1 MQPASGVPSAPSMT
15 DNFRLRQSVFHAVQ
29 VLEKAKS
36 AFPSKD
42 LAGLRKYLEG
52 CYKRQPKHLRI
63 LKLQPITPSNNPLQR
78 IEVGHTD
85 SLW

>member
-1 MQPASGVPSAPSMT
+1 MQPVSGLPSAPPMT
-15 DNFRLRQSVFHAVQ
+15 ENFHLCESVFHAVQ

-52 CYKRQPKHLRI
+52 VLQETTET
-63 LKLQPITPSNNPLQR
+63 LKNTKASTDNPLQR